1 MANDILKEN
10 FRQFRIEHDARIA
23 ESIAAASSSAL
34 DTVPSTINGGMWYE
48 LDNSAPVIKFYQG
61 GNTYSVTPTLDVI
74 ELQDPNLTVTP
85 STATMSSSSA
95 TATVSYAGSGTVSL
109 HCYETGVT
117 SSYNSSTKV
126 ITVPYQGVAH
136 DTRIAVTNISLS
148 AAENYSA
155 ATATFTVYMQPA
167 GTGTAE

>member
-109 HCYETGVT
+109 
-117 SSYNSSTKV
+117 S
-126 ITVPYQGVAH
+126 
-136 DTRIAVTNISLS
+136 
-148 AAENYSA
+148 
-155 ATATFTVYMQPA
+155 
-167 GTGTAE
+167 